1 MFVKSPV
8 ILVTHCIISWNQC
21 HFILNAA
28 GFVCFL
34 NREALVE
41 ISGCVLIHCSIHQAV
56 CVGGAVFLK
65 SEHSGLL
72 HSHLQVHQASLLP
85 TWPRF
90 WVGGARLSGQG
101 YRVTA
106 SCGALSPTFSF
117 LLLGLESR
125 QSRWNSKMSCK
136 WKSQTRQQPSRS
148 LDVSYGYS
156 DRETLCHHVWA
167 AVLRI
172 ALEDD
177 LILASED
184 TSSDWNITVPL
195 FKKEATNHAHTLV
208 LWLTWIFSLYQL
220 LPSQESLQLAS
231 TWH

>member
-1 MFVKSPV
+1 MLRDFGNSLYHQLKPMP
-8 ILVTHCIISWNQC
+8 IHPQC
-21 HFILNAA
+21 C
-28 GFVCFL
+28 FVCFL
-34 NREALVE
+34 NREALVG
-41 ISGCVLIHCSIHQAV
+41 ISRCALIHSSIHQAV
-56 CVGGAVFLK
+56 CVGGLSSWNQNTVVSSTVTSKYTKPPFCP
-65 SEHSGLL
+65 HGQ
-72 HSHLQVHQASLLP
+72 H
-85 TWPRF
+85 F
-90 WVGGARLSGQG
+90 WVGGAKLSGQG

-106 SCGALSPTFSF
+106 SCTALSPTFSF
-117 LLLGLESR
+117 LHLGLESR
-125 QSRWNSKMSCK
+125 KSHWNSKMLCK
-136 WKSQTRQQPSRS
+136 WKSQTRQQHSRS
-148 LDVSYGYS
+148 LDVSYGYN

-195 FKKEATNHAHTLV
+195 FKKEATNHGQTLV

-220 LPSQESLQLAS
+220 LPSQECLQLAS

>member
-1 MFVKSPV
+1 MFVKCPV

-21 HFILNAA
+21 QFILNAA

-34 NREALVE
+34 NREALVG
-41 ISGCVLIHCSIHQAV
+41 ISRCALIHSSIHQAV
-56 CVGGAVFLK
+56 CVGGLSSWNQNTVISFTVTK
-65 SEHSGLL
+65 PPFCPHG
-72 HSHLQVHQASLLP
+72 
-85 TWPRF
+85 PRF
-90 WVGGARLSGQG
+90 WVGGAKLRGQG

-106 SCGALSPTFSF
+106 SCGVLSPTF
-117 LLLGLESR
+117 LLPTLGLESR
-125 QSRWNSKMSCK
+125 QSRWNSKMLCK
-136 WKSQTRQQPSRS
+136 WKSQTRQHTAGAWMSAMATMTERH
-148 LDVSYGYS
+148 
-156 DRETLCHHVWA
+156 CHHVWA
-167 AVLRI
+167 AVLRV

-195 FKKEATNHAHTLV
+195 FKKEATNHGQTLV

-220 LPSQESLQLAS
+220 LPSQKCLQLAS